1 MNIIKIPKKTKGQFR
16 EIAIPDMDEKNMF
29 RQYVSKLNEKSKK
42 LCADSVH
49 GFVPGR
55 SPVTNAQAHIGK
67 QYSLSFDLSN
77 FFDTVKPCH
86 LQGRLTKD
94 EIRTLMPNDRAYQ
107 GLPTSPAIANLA
119 AIDMDKAIIK
129 KIRDF
134 DIVYTRYAD
143 DLTFSFNDFQLIE
156 NLKKEVTQIVRRCQF
171 IINDKKT
178 RLQDARY
185 GNRIITGISVSQ
197 TGIAVTRKCKKR
209 IRAAAYQ
216 NSVNSLKGLKEWAK
230 LKVPQ
235 PKKPDK
241 YVQQEVNALTD
252 LWKIKRVNLNDIP
265 EKEDTDLPNNCRI
278 SGDLIYLL
286 GISNFATNWTSC
298 MRHPD
303 GCNHK
308 KVNAWSYLK
317 GTRVAMLVSDETM
330 TISEFTRN
338 KMKARALVHKLRNGQ
353 DVYDRVYGESDEARK
368 QLTTELFNVGII
380 PISNAEKNVKVE
392 GNVPQSRIYKTPYLD
407 NLGYKSGVSLIGKFT
422 GQKVYTFHTK

>member
-16 EIAIPDMDEKNMF
+16 EIAIPDIDEKNMF

-77 FFDTVKPCH
+77 FFDTVKPSH

-94 EIRTLMPNDRAYQ
+94 EIQTLMPNDRAYQ

-143 DLTFSFNDFQLIE
+143 DLTLSFNDFQLVE
-156 NLKKEVTQIVRRCQF
+156 YLKREVTQIVRRCQF

-185 GNRIITGISVSQ
+185 GNRVITGISVSQ

-216 NSVNSLKGLKEWAK
+216 NNVNSLKGLTEWAK

-235 PKKPDK
+235 PKRLNK

-265 EKEDTDLPNNCRI
+265 EKEDTELSDNCRI

-308 KVNAWSYLK
+308 KVNAWAYLR
-317 GTRVAMLVSDETM
+317 GTRVAMLVSDETV
-330 TISEFTRN
+330 TISGFTRN
-338 KMKARALVHKLRNGQ
+338 KMKARTLIHKLRNGQ
-353 DVYDRVYGESDEARK
+353 EVYDRVYGESDDARIK
-368 QLTTELFNVGII
+368 LTTELFNIGII

-407 NLGYKSGVSLIGKFT
+407 NLGYKSGVASIGKFT